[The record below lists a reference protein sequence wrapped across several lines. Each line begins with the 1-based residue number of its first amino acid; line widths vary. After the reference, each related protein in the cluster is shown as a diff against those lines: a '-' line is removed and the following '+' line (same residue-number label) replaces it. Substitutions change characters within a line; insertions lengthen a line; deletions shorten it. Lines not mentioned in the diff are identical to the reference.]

1 MLRELPSFIRIPD
14 WTFETLFWKSPF
26 CFSPFLCATKN
37 STFCR
42 HLFGKDFLHS
52 AFRKTHLFKD
62 QKVPSTYSHQSKMTP
77 CVTSKGT
84 IMGVSLE
91 REVTPS
97 LGIFQI
103 AVNQVANDSLKVT
116 SQQNK

>member
-37 STFCR
+37 YTFCR

-84 IMGVSLE
+84 IYGGQPGKGSDPKPWNLSNSCK
-91 REVTPS
+91 P
-97 LGIFQI
+97 GC
-103 AVNQVANDSLKVT
+103 K
-116 SQQNK
+116 